1 MAVINKKYPSQC
13 SYFEKEP
20 FFSSTGIKKNRI
32 VIEFYHKCNLDETIM
47 CKRST
52 NLDMP
57 LFGVKRICVVKN
69 REKV

>member
-1 MAVINKKYPSQC
+1 MSGINKKYPMQC

-20 FFSSTGIKKNRI
+20 FFSSTGIKKNGLI
-32 VIEFYHKCNLDETIM
+32 IEFYHKCNLNEDII

-57 LFGVKRICVVKN
+57 LFGIKRICVIKKRN
-69 REKV
+69 